1 MYRSKMRHVSRRWGD
16 GLRAVMTLWAVSAV
30 PVTKFITSTSS
41 HIKQCRCATDGR
53 SMKSVDSSL
62 ACCNMKTQLACQ
74 EYEPHTDTNSQFFIL
89 TRVVWLLFFCLLGKA
104 CWGWLEMYHLYLSE
118 VTFFIVQPFQKRQ
131 GSPQGWRKLQ
141 KWMDLFSV
149 KTVTAMVP

>member
-1 MYRSKMRHVSRRWGD
+1 VSAGD
-16 GLRAVMTLWAVSAV
+16 AGLRAVMALWAVSTV
-30 PVTKFITSTSS
+30 PVTKVTPATSS
-41 HIKQCRCATDGR
+41 HIRQCRCATDDR
-53 SMKSVDSSL
+53 SGKSVDSSL
-62 ACCNMKTQLACQ
+62 SCRSMKTQLTCQ
-74 EYEPHTDTNSQFFIL
+74 EYGLRTDTNSQFCVL
-89 TRVVWLLFFCLLGKA
+89 MRVLWLPCCCLLGND
-104 CWGWLEMYHLYLSE
+104 CWGWLEMYHLCLSE